1 MDKLKDKKIYRTMV
15 KLIAIIVSIFVFS
28 YAWFVTTKE
37 NFLDSIEVGTF
48 KVNNLEISKS
58 GSDEWSSALNI
69 EVDEGFVFNNEVTS
83 DGINFYKAVSKSDDG
98 MPLKLVS
105 ASTNEDYLD
114 FDLWFRNDS
123 NITIYLDKRSRV
135 YPLCCSNLEGSVV
148 NESYSRSDITRVSN
162 YGDFTTDL
170 IAAGVRIAFIK
181 YNYNEENNTYELSD
195 TPIYIWAP
203 NKNYEIIY
211 NNGIYEVDLN
221 SNNIE
226 EYSYMK
232 VSSSNSFVSTK
243 LMNVKDEIK
252 ASYTD
257 RSNNG
262 DTELFSIISDGEVV
276 KSGLK
281 IRVWVEGNDRD
292 SVEALKGGKFKFD
305 LSFVGF
311 TKDANNLVPNVKIDS
326 NGNLVGLNESMEY
339 SLDNGINWIKYIS
352 NTTVSSKKNVLVRY
366 SETDDKL
373 ASSYVIV
380 GGNYE

>member
-1 MDKLKDKKIYRTMV
+1 MSNIKDKKIYRTMF
-15 KLIAIIVSIFVFS
+15 KLIVIIVSIFVFS
-28 YAWFVTTKE
+28 YAWFVATKE

-58 GSDEWSSALNI
+58 GDDDWGSSLNI
-69 EVDEGFVFNNEVTS
+69 EVGEEFIFNNEVTS
-83 DGINFYKAVSKSDDG
+83 DGISFYKAVNKDEDG
-98 MPLKLVS
+98 LPITLTKALE
-105 ASTNEDYLD
+105 NKDYLD

-123 NITIYLDKRSRV
+123 NITIYLDKSSRV
-135 YPLCCSNLEGSVV
+135 YPLCCSDLEGSVV
-148 NESYSRSDITRVSN
+148 NNSYSRSDIIRVSN

-170 IAAGVRIAFIK
+170 IASGVRIAFIK
-181 YNYNEENNTYELSD
+181 YNYNEKEGTYELND
-195 TPIYIWAP
+195 TPAYIWAP

-232 VSSSNSFVSTK
+232 VNNSNSFVSTK
-243 LMNVKDEIK
+243 LTNVKDEIK
-252 ASYTD
+252 ASYID

-311 TKDANNLVPNVKIDS
+311 TKSANNIVPNVNMDS
-326 NGNLVGLNESMEY
+326 NGNLIGLNESMEY
-339 SLDNGINWIKYIS
+339 SLDNGINWIRYIS
-352 NTTVSSKKNVLVRY
+352 NTTVSSSNKVLVRY

-373 ASSYVIV
+373 ASSYVVV
-380 GGNYE
+380 GGNNE